1 MTGGKRKSKSV
12 AMKLWEKKYRL
23 NKQVEDFTVGDDYI
37 LDQKL
42 IKYDVLASIAHAK
55 MLGKAG
61 ILKKDEVQKLIT
73 ELNNII
79 QLDKQDKF
87 RILKEQEDC
96 HTAIENHLTK
106 ELGDL
111 GKKIHTARSRNDQ
124 VLTALRLYYKEELN
138 DCKRLINGLI
148 KAIEKFV
155 SKYGEIEFPGYT
167 HTRKAMPSSISMW
180 GGAFID
186 SMRDNSKGVNFVWEL
201 IDQSPLG
208 TGAGYGIPLNIDRG
222 YTAKLL
228 GFGKSQENPIYTQNS
243 RGKFESTILHTLTQI
258 MFDLNKI
265 ATDLI
270 LFSMPELGYF
280 ELPNEFCTGSSI
292 MPQKKNHDVLELLRA
307 KYHLVVSYEIQ
318 IKNII
323 SNLISGYN
331 RDFQLTKEPTLKGL
345 EITKQSLSVMTL
357 IFTNLKVNKD
367 NCSRALTEDIYAT
380 EKVYELVKR
389 DTPFREAY
397 KTISE
402 EY

>member
-1 MTGGKRKSKSV
+1 MTGAKRENKSV

-55 MLGKAG
+55 MLGKVG
-61 ILKKDEVQKLIT
+61 ILKKDEVQKLII

-111 GKKIHTARSRNDQ
+111 GEKIHTARSRNDQ

-148 KAIEKFV
+148 KAIEKFIG
-155 SKYGEIEFPGYT
+155 KYGEIEFPGYT

-180 GGAFID
+180 GNAFID
-186 SMRDNSKGVNFVWEL
+186 SMQDNLKGVNFVREL

-208 TGAGYGIPLNIDRG
+208 TGAGYGIPLKIDRG

-228 GFGKSQENPIYTQNS
+228 GFRKPQENPIYTQNS

-258 MFDLNKI
+258 VFDLNKI

-280 ELPNEFCTGSSI
+280 ELPKEFCTGSSI
-292 MPQKKNHDVLELLRA
+292 MPQKENPDVLELLRA
-307 KYHLVVSYEIQ
+307 KYHIVVSYEVQ

-331 RDFQLTKEPTLKGL
+331 RDLQLTKEPTMKGL

-357 IFTNLKVNKD
+357 IFTNLKGNKEK
-367 NCSRALTEDIYAT
+367 CSRALTEDIYAT

-402 EY
+402 KY

>member
-1 MTGGKRKSKSV
+1 MTGAERDNRSV
-12 AMKLWEKKYRL
+12 AMKLWEKEYRL

-42 IKYDVLASIAHAK
+42 IKYDALASIAHAK
-55 MLGKAG
+55 MLGKIG
-61 ILKKDEVQKLIT
+61 ILKKDEVQKLII
-73 ELNNII
+73 ELNNIME
-79 QLDKQDKF
+79 LDKQDKF

-124 VLTALRLYYKEELN
+124 VLTALRLYYREELN
-138 DCKRLINGLI
+138 DCKRLTNGLI
-148 KAIEKFV
+148 EAIEKFIR
-155 SKYGEIEFPGYT
+155 KYGKIEFPGYT

-180 GGAFID
+180 GNAFID
-186 SMRDNSKGVNFVWEL
+186 SMQDNIKGVNFVLEL
-201 IDQSPLG
+201 INQSPLG
-208 TGAGYGIPLNIDRG
+208 TGAGYGIPLNIDRT

-228 GFGKSQENPIYTQNS
+228 GFRKPQENPIYTQHS

-280 ELPNEFCTGSSI
+280 ELPKEFCTGSSI
-292 MPQKKNHDVLELLRA
+292 MPHKQNPDVLELLRA
-307 KYHLVVSYEIQ
+307 KYHIVDSCEVQ
-318 IKNII
+318 IKSII
-323 SNLISGYN
+323 GNLISGYN
-331 RDFQLTKEPTLKGL
+331 RDLQLTKEPTMKGL
-345 EITKQSLSVMTL
+345 EITKQSLLITTL
-357 IFTNLKVNKD
+357 IFTNLKVNKK
-367 NCSRALTEDIYAT
+367 NCSRALTEDVYAT
-380 EKVYELVKR
+380 ERVYELVKR

>member
-1 MTGGKRKSKSV
+1 MTGAKRKSKSV

-55 MLGKAG
+55 MLGKVG
-61 ILKKDEVQKLIT
+61 ILKKDEVQKLII

-96 HTAIENHLTK
+96 HTAIENYLTK

-148 KAIEKFV
+148 EAIEKFI

-180 GGAFID
+180 GNAFID
-186 SMRDNSKGVNFVWEL
+186 SMQDNLKAVNFVLEL

-208 TGAGYGIPLNIDRG
+208 TGAGYGIPLKIDRG

-228 GFGKSQENPIYTQNS
+228 GFKKPQENPIYTQHS

-280 ELPNEFCTGSSI
+280 ELPKEFCTGSSI
-292 MPQKKNHDVLELLRA
+292 MPQKKNPDVLELLRA
-307 KYHLVVSYEIQ
+307 KYHIVVSYEVQ

-331 RDFQLTKEPTLKGL
+331 RDLQLTKEPTMKGL
-345 EITKQSLSVMTL
+345 EITKQSLSIMTL
-357 IFTNLKVNKD
+357 IFKNLEGNKE

-380 EKVYELVKR
+380 EEVYELVKR
-389 DTPFREAY
+389 GIPFREAY

-402 EY
+402 KY

>member
-1 MTGGKRKSKSV
+1 MTGAKRENKSV
-12 AMKLWEKKYRL
+12 AMKLWERKYRL

-55 MLGKAG
+55 MLGKVG
-61 ILKKDEVQKLIT
+61 ILKKDEVQKLII

-148 KAIEKFV
+148 KAIEKFIR
-155 SKYGEIEFPGYT
+155 KYGEIEFPGYT

-180 GGAFID
+180 GNAFID
-186 SMRDNSKGVNFVWEL
+186 SMQDNLKGVNFVREL

-208 TGAGYGIPLNIDRG
+208 TGAGYGIPLKIDRG

-228 GFGKSQENPIYTQNS
+228 GFRKLQENPIYTQNS

-280 ELPNEFCTGSSI
+280 ELPKKFCTGSSI
-292 MPQKKNHDVLELLRA
+292 MPQKKNPDVLELLRA
-307 KYHLVVSYEIQ
+307 KYHIVVSYEVQ

-331 RDFQLTKEPTLKGL
+331 RDLQLTKEPTMKGL

-357 IFTNLKVNKD
+357 IFTNLKGNKE

-402 EY
+402 KY

>member
-1 MTGGKRKSKSV
+1 MTGAKRKNKSI
-12 AMKLWEKKYRL
+12 AMKLWEKEYRL

-55 MLGKAG
+55 MLGKVG
-61 ILKKDEVQKLIT
+61 ILKKDEVQKLII

-96 HTAIENHLTK
+96 HTAIENYLTK

-148 KAIEKFV
+148 EAIEKFI

-180 GGAFID
+180 GNAFID
-186 SMRDNSKGVNFVWEL
+186 SMQDNLKAVNFVLEL

-208 TGAGYGIPLNIDRG
+208 TGAGYGIPLKIDRG

-228 GFGKSQENPIYTQNS
+228 GFKKPQENPIYTQHS

-280 ELPNEFCTGSSI
+280 ELPKEFCTGSSI
-292 MPQKKNHDVLELLRA
+292 MPQKKNPDVLELLRA
-307 KYHLVVSYEIQ
+307 KYHIVVSYEVQ

-331 RDFQLTKEPTLKGL
+331 RDLQLTKEPTMKGL
-345 EITKQSLSVMTL
+345 EITKQSLSIMTL
-357 IFTNLKVNKD
+357 IFKNLEGNKE

-380 EKVYELVKR
+380 EEVYELVKR
-389 DTPFREAY
+389 GIPFREAY

-402 EY
+402 KY

>member
-1 MTGGKRKSKSV
+1 MTGAERDNKSV
-12 AMKLWEKKYRL
+12 AMKLWEKEYRL

-42 IKYDVLASIAHAK
+42 IKCDALASIAHAK
-55 MLGKAG
+55 MLGKVG
-61 ILKKDEVQKLIT
+61 ILKKDEVQKLVT
-73 ELNNII
+73 ELNNVI
-79 QLDKQDKF
+79 QLDQKGKF
-87 RILKEQEDC
+87 RILKGQEDC

-111 GKKIHTARSRNDQ
+111 GRKIHTARSRNDQ
-124 VLTALRLYYKEELN
+124 VLTSLRMYYKEELN
-138 DCKRLINGLI
+138 DCRRFISGLI
-148 KAIEKFV
+148 EAIEKFIV
-155 SKYGEIEFPGYT
+155 KYGEIEFPGYT

-180 GGAFID
+180 GSAFVD
-186 SMRDNSKGVNFVWEL
+186 SMQDNIKGVNFIWEL

-208 TGAGYGIPLNIDRG
+208 TGAGYGIPLNIDRN

-228 GFGKSQENPIYTQNS
+228 GFRKSQENPIYTQHS

-258 MFDLNKI
+258 MFDLNRI

-280 ELPNEFCTGSSI
+280 ELPKEFYTGSSI
-292 MPQKKNHDVLELLRA
+292 MPQKKNPDVLELLRA
-307 KYHLVVSYEIQ
+307 KYHIVVSCELQ

-323 SNLISGYN
+323 GNLTSGYN
-331 RDFQLTKEPTLKGL
+331 RDLQLTKEPAMKGL
-345 EITKQSLSVMTL
+345 EITKQSLSIMTL
-357 IFTNLKVNKD
+357 IFTNLKVNKE
-367 NCSRALTEDIYAT
+367 NCNRALTEDIYAT
-380 EKVYELVKR
+380 EKVYELVKKG
-389 DTPFREAY
+389 TPFREAY

>member
-1 MTGGKRKSKSV
+1 MTGAKRNNGSV
-12 AMKLWEKKYRL
+12 AMKLWEKGYRL
-23 NKQVEDFTVGDDYI
+23 NRQIEEFTVGDDYI

-55 MLGKAG
+55 MLGKVG
-61 ILKKDEVQKLIT
+61 ILKKDEVQELVI

-79 QLDKQDKF
+79 ELDKQDKF
-87 RILKEQEDC
+87 KIVKEQEDC

-124 VLTALRLYYKEELN
+124 VLTALRLCYKEELN
-138 DCKRLINGLI
+138 DCRELVNELIAAIKRFIR
-148 KAIEKFV
+148 
-155 SKYGEIEFPGYT
+155 KYGKIELPGYT

-180 GGAFID
+180 GNAFID
-186 SMRDNSKGVNFVWEL
+186 SMQDNLKAVNFALEL

-208 TGAGYGIPLNIDRG
+208 TGAGYGIPLEIDRC

-228 GFGKSQENPIYTQNS
+228 GFKKSQKNSIYAQNS

-270 LFSMPELGYF
+270 LFSMPEFGYF
-280 ELPNEFCTGSSI
+280 ELPEEFCTGSSI
-292 MPQKKNHDVLELLRA
+292 MPQKKNPDVLELLRA
-307 KYHLVVSYEIQ
+307 KYHILVSYEIQ

-323 SNLISGYN
+323 SNLVSGYN
-331 RDFQLTKEPTLKGL
+331 RDLQLTKGPTMIGL
-345 EITKQSLSVMTL
+345 EMTKQSLSIMTL
-357 IFTNLKVNKD
+357 IFTDSKVNKE
-367 NCSRALTEDIYAT
+367 NCSRALTKDIYAA

-389 DTPFREAY
+389 GTPFREAFN
-397 KTISE
+397 TISE

>member
-1 MTGGKRKSKSV
+1 MTGAKRENKSV

-55 MLGKAG
+55 MLGKVG
-61 ILKKDEVQKLIT
+61 ILKKDEVQKLII

-111 GKKIHTARSRNDQ
+111 GEKIHTARSRNDQ

-148 KAIEKFV
+148 KAIEKFIG
-155 SKYGEIEFPGYT
+155 KYGEIEFPGYT

-180 GGAFID
+180 GNAFID
-186 SMRDNSKGVNFVWEL
+186 SMQDNLKGVNFVREL

-208 TGAGYGIPLNIDRG
+208 TGAGYGIPLKIDRG

-228 GFGKSQENPIYTQNS
+228 GFRKPQENPIYTQNS

-280 ELPNEFCTGSSI
+280 ELPKEFCTGSSI
-292 MPQKKNHDVLELLRA
+292 MPQKENPDVLELLRA
-307 KYHLVVSYEIQ
+307 KYHIVVSYEVQ

-331 RDFQLTKEPTLKGL
+331 RDLQLTKEPTMKGL

-357 IFTNLKVNKD
+357 IFTNLKGNKEK
-367 NCSRALTEDIYAT
+367 CSRALTEDIYAT

-402 EY
+402 KY

>member
-1 MTGGKRKSKSV
+1 MTGAKGENKSV
-12 AMKLWEKKYRL
+12 AMKLWEKEYRL

-55 MLGKAG
+55 MLGKIG
-61 ILKKDEVQKLIT
+61 ILRKDEVQKLVI

-79 QLDKQDKF
+79 QMDKQDKF

-138 DCKRLINGLI
+138 VCKRLINGLV
-148 KAIEKFV
+148 KAIEKFIG
-155 SKYGEIEFPGYT
+155 KYGEIEFPGYT

-180 GGAFID
+180 GSAFID
-186 SMRDNSKGVNFVWEL
+186 SMQDNLKGVNFVLEL

-208 TGAGYGIPLNIDRG
+208 TGAGYGIPLEIDRG

-228 GFGKSQENPIYTQNS
+228 GFRKPQENPIYTQNS

-280 ELPNEFCTGSSI
+280 ELPKEFCTGSSI
-292 MPQKKNHDVLELLRA
+292 MPQKKNPDVLELLRA
-307 KYHLVVSYEIQ
+307 KYHIVVSYEIQ

-323 SNLISGYN
+323 STLISGYN
-331 RDFQLTKEPTLKGL
+331 RDIQLTKEPTMKGL
-345 EITKQSLSVMTL
+345 EVTKQSLSVMAL
-357 IFTNLKVNKD
+357 IFANLKVNKE

-380 EKVYELVKR
+380 ERVYELVKGDR
-389 DTPFREAY
+389 PFREAY
-397 KTISE
+397 KIISE

>member
-1 MTGGKRKSKSV
+1 MTGAKRNNKSV
-12 AMKLWEKKYRL
+12 AMKLWEKGYRL
-23 NKQVEDFTVGDDYI
+23 NRQVEDFTVGDDYI

-42 IKYDVLASIAHAK
+42 TKYDALASIAHAK
-55 MLGKAG
+55 MLGKVG
-61 ILKKDEVQKLIT
+61 ILNKDEVQKLVI
-73 ELNNII
+73 ELNSII
-79 QLDKQDKF
+79 ELDKQGKF
-87 RILKEQEDC
+87 KIVKEQEDC

-138 DCKRLINGLI
+138 DCKELVNGLI
-148 KAIEKFV
+148 AAIKRFTG
-155 SKYGEIEFPGYT
+155 KYGKIELPGYT

-180 GGAFID
+180 GNAFID
-186 SMRDNSKGVNFVWEL
+186 SMQDNLKAVNFALEL

-208 TGAGYGIPLNIDRG
+208 TGAGYGIPLKIDRD

-228 GFGKSQENPIYTQNS
+228 GFKKSQKNPIYTQNS
-243 RGKFESTILHTLTQI
+243 RGKFESTILHALTQI

-270 LFSMPELGYF
+270 LFSMPEFGYF
-280 ELPNEFCTGSSI
+280 ELPEEFCTGSSI
-292 MPQKKNHDVLELLRA
+292 MPQKKNPDVLELLRA
-307 KYHLVVSYEIQ
+307 KYHILVSYEIQ
-318 IKNII
+318 IKNIT

-331 RDFQLTKEPTLKGL
+331 RDLQLTKGPMMKGL
-345 EITKQSLSVMTL
+345 EMTKQSLAIMTL
-357 IFTNLKVNKD
+357 IFTDLKGNKE
-367 NCSRALTEDIYAT
+367 NCSRALTKDIYAA
-380 EKVYELVKR
+380 EKVYALVKR
-389 DTPFREAY
+389 GMPFREAF